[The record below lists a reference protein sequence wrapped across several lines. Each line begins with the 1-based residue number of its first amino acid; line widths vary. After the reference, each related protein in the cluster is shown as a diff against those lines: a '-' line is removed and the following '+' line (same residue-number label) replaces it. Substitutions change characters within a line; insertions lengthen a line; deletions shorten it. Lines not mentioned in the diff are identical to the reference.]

1 MPKMTAPSRRPPPE
15 RKPWPMK
22 WIVAV
27 IVVFI
32 VGYTVVNVYF
42 RKAGPAYR
50 PYQDAQDRAT
60 TARLLAAGWQKLP
73 VDTRRPAE
81 SPSLADTPAAVT
93 RDFLGL
99 GADFESKFAEKPKL
113 LATIDRVVSPTAVR
127 QGSDYSAYFTASLA
141 SLKEQVGELT
151 LYRKGNELVLIPS
164 TEPLPGKELKSRWND
179 STYWISFPTASLPPG
194 RYQMRIVAR
203 GPAAEWS
210 FMVK

>member
-1 MPKMTAPSRRPPPE
+1 MPKMTAPSRRPLPE

-32 VGYTVVNVYF
+32 VGYTLVNVYF
-42 RKAGPAYR
+42 RKPGRPYR

-81 SPSLADTPAAVT
+81 PPALADTPAAVT

-99 GADFESKFAEKPKL
+99 GADFESKFAEKPRL
-113 LATIDRVVSPTAVR
+113 FATIDRVVSPAAVTH
-127 QGSDYSAYFTASLA
+127 GSNYSGYFTASLA

-151 LYRKGNELVLIPS
+151 LYRRANELVLVPT

-179 STYWISFPTASLPPG
+179 STYWVSFPTTNLPAG
-194 RYQMRIVAR
+194 RYQMRIVAK

-210 FMVK
+210 FTVK